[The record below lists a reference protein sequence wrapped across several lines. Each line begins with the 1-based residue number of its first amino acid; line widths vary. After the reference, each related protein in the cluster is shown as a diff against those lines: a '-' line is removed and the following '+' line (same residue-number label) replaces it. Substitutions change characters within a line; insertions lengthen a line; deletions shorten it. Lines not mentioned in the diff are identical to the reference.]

1 LRLRRIAILG
11 EQIHQIE
18 PAREH
23 RELAVGGARPGSPSL
38 GPSARLARRRY
49 DFASVDRAYGP

>member
-1 LRLRRIAILG
+1 MRLRRIAVLG

-23 RELAVGGARPGSPSL
+23 GELAVGG
-38 GPSARLARRRY
+38 ARLARRRY